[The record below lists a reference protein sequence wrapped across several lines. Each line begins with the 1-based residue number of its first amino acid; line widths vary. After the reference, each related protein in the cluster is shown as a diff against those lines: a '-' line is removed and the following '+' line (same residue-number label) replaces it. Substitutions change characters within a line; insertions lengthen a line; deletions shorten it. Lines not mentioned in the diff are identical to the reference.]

1 MALIEHQGNE
11 ALWHDAFQQ
20 ALDSYTDLWEYVDTY
35 YKTELSVTLP
45 LDTLRRVVDDLIWD
59 ANETIRQKA
68 RELSGETSNIADVLR
83 EAAVVFDGAEDEI

>member
-35 YKTELSVTLP
+35 YKNELNVTLP
-45 LDTLRRVVDDLIWD
+45 LDTLRRVVDDLIWETND
-59 ANETIRQKA
+59 TIRQRAKA
-68 RELSGETSNIADVLR
+68 LSGETSDISEILK
-83 EAAVVFDGAEDEI
+83 EAAVVFDGAEDEL

>member
-35 YKTELSVTLP
+35 YKNELNVTLP

-68 RELSGETSNIADVLR
+68 RALSGEPNIADVLR
-83 EAAVVFDGAEDEI
+83 EAAVVFDGAEDEL